1 MVFAFF
7 LLIPIGAFSTSTSEK
22 NELTYNKIER
32 NTVDVIRGGINPE
45 RTEFYQPEI
54 NKDLFF
60 IESESVHV
68 VNAIV
73 DDPKIPVI
81 DITVN
86 GFNPFLIPN
95 RSDAATTFQ
104 NYLIVTIDRDYM
116 DSKLSDGSDIGF
128 TTFLDGV
135 KISHEE
141 TSRFPPDRTLKFKI
155 PLGYGQHLEIK
166 GTEIFK
172 NPTVKTND
180 EKMISSITENSIG
193 KKEDNAIEKVK
204 QSTPLENENILSVKN
219 SKKQSCLLFWCWD
232 IESKQES
239 KDNSF
244 SSTVGQFV
252 DIITPKPYNLYSY
265 SINPIPNIPDKS
277 IPVDALR
284 NAISIWEKNN
294 PDIEFVETNDSPHM
308 TINWKIHGTQTHQGL
323 ASCTY
328 YENGD
333 IRDCVLDISLGDNDC
348 NGKYVQQDVNNISNT
363 IMHEMGHS
371 FGLGHTNN
379 ENQLMFGDDGVYQ
392 MDTLGYNIPDQLD
405 ENYVGQ
411 KSLNNKHDS
420 LQSKISQ
427 LEFEY
432 DRIYSQYSRYEGKT
446 LPANEYQK
454 SMTLYNELNRINS
467 KLSPLISENNILVE
481 KMNCFPNIEQ

>member
-172 NPTVKTND
+172 NPT
-180 EKMISSITENSIG
+180 
-193 KKEDNAIEKVK
+193 A
-204 QSTPLENENILSVKN
+204 
-219 SKKQSCLLFWCWD
+219 SKR
-232 IESKQES
+232 
-239 KDNSF
+239 
-244 SSTVGQFV
+244 
-252 DIITPKPYNLYSY
+252 II
-265 SINPIPNIPDKS
+265 
-277 IPVDALR
+277 
-284 NAISIWEKNN
+284 
-294 PDIEFVETNDSPHM
+294 
-308 TINWKIHGTQTHQGL
+308 
-323 ASCTY
+323 
-328 YENGD
+328 
-333 IRDCVLDISLGDNDC
+333 IR
-348 NGKYVQQDVNNISNT
+348 
-363 IMHEMGHS
+363 
-371 FGLGHTNN
+371 
-379 ENQLMFGDDGVYQ
+379 
-392 MDTLGYNIPDQLD
+392 
-405 ENYVGQ
+405 
-411 KSLNNKHDS
+411 
-420 LQSKISQ
+420 
-427 LEFEY
+427 
-432 DRIYSQYSRYEGKT
+432 
-446 LPANEYQK
+446 
-454 SMTLYNELNRINS
+454 
-467 KLSPLISENNILVE
+467 
-481 KMNCFPNIEQ
+481 